1 MVRKALDNII
11 HLSSDYNSTSV
22 ASEKE
27 TISASIIHQSL
38 IYFLI
43 IMGLTALRGFFL
55 FLMRQTIIVMSRLI
69 EFDLKNEIF
78 NHYQKLTV
86 AFYRRNN
93 TGDLMNRISED
104 VGRVRMYIGPAVM
117 YTFNLVVMFAFI
129 IWQMVKVNPELAF
142 YVLLP
147 LPLLS
152 VSIYF
157 VSSIMNKR
165 SEEVQEQQSLLSTY
179 VQEAFSGIRVIKSF
193 VKEKELVSGLANVS
207 NEYKSR
213 SMQLVKVNAWFFPL
227 MLLLIGLSTIA
238 TVYVGSKKVAAGE
251 ITIGNIAEFII
262 YVNMLTWPVAS
273 LGWVTSLIQ
282 RAAASQQRINEFL
295 NEAPDITS
303 TQKKNDVLK
312 GDIEFKNVSF
322 TYPDSGIEAL
332 KNISFKL
339 SWGKSLAIMGKT
351 GSGKSTIAHLLLR
364 LYDVKT
370 GAIHIDE
377 KNIQSLALEDYREQC
392 GFVPQDVFLFSD
404 TIFNNI
410 AFGMH
415 DHEDKNELTEKVIQA
430 AKDAVID
437 DNIRS
442 FPDAYETVIGERGIT
457 LSGGQKQRVSIARA
471 IIRKPGILIFDD
483 CLSAVDTHTEELIL
497 THLKQIMHNRT
508 SIIIGHR
515 ISTVKHADH
524 ILFLEDGRIA
534 EEGDHE
540 SLMQKKGL
548 YFALNEMQ
556 S

>member
-78 NHYQKLTV
+78 YHYQKLTV

-157 VSSIMNKR
+157 VSSVMNKR

-303 TQKKNDVLK
+303 TQKKNEVLK
-312 GDIEFKNVSF
+312 GDIEFRNVSF

-339 SWGKSLAIMGKT
+339 SSGKSLAIMGKT

-415 DHEDKNELTEKVIQA
+415 DHEDKNELKEKVIQA

-442 FPDAYETVIGERGIT
+442 FPEAYETVIGERGIT

>member
-295 NEAPDITS
+295 NEEPDITS